1 MDDLWS
7 HILLP
12 NMPSIILFDEPVL
25 RAQLLPFTYTRPV
38 ANIRCGIHTI
48 AEKWTNYLQSSVSY
62 LTESYLQPGF
72 PINITDDNL
81 FINGA
86 LCPDTELVKTLLNL
100 PLESVLYS
108 DKEEIL
114 AVRTSSHSWNFSE
127 ELPLSKITY
136 AGTFLMIRH
145 VWEIFTSNGA
155 QIKADFER
163 ITAVRK
169 SEPITDP
176 YTRCYNAENIFVEPG
191 ANIKAAI
198 LNAENGPIYIGR
210 NATIQEGA
218 SIQGPF
224 AMGEGSIIAQNAKVR
239 MNTSIGPFCK
249 VGGEIGGSVLFGYS
263 NKGHDGYLGNSVL
276 GEWCNLGA
284 NTNNSNLKNDHT
296 NVKLH
301 SYISGGLEDTGLLFC
316 GLFMGDY
323 SKAGIS
329 TMFNTGTVVGVNVNV
344 FGAGFQPKHIPSF
357 SWGGNA
363 EGFTEY
369 RFQKALA
376 VAKDTVSRRDVTFNE
391 NNENVLDEIFVQTKT
406 QREEMN
412 KI

>member
-1 MDDLWS
+1 
-7 HILLP
+7 
-12 NMPSIILFDEPVL
+12 MPSIILFDDSTL

-38 ANIRCGIHTI
+38 ATIRCGIDTI
-48 AEKWTNYLQSSVSY
+48 LEKWTKWLFTTPSFLTQPYLQAS
-62 LTESYLQPGF
+62 F
-72 PINITDDNL
+72 PLVTSGNNI

-86 LCPDTELVKTLLNL
+86 LCPDQTLIEAIENL
-100 PLESVLYS
+100 PQETALYS
-108 DKEEIL
+108 AQKEL
-114 AVRTSSHSWNFSE
+114 LVLKTTSSEWNPESESTFSE
-127 ELPLSKITY
+127 VVYEGSFT
-136 AGTFLMIRH
+136 MIRH
-145 VWEIFTSNGA
+145 IWDIFTCNGA
-155 QIKADFER
+155 QIQSDF
-163 ITAVRK
+163 TKLTSTRK

-176 YTRCYNAENIFVEPG
+176 YTRCYSQENIFIEPG

-198 LNAENGPIYIGR
+198 LNAENGPIYIGK
-210 NATIQEGA
+210 NTTIQEGA
-218 SIQGPF
+218 AIQGPF
-224 AMGEGSIIAQNAKVR
+224 AMGEGSVIAQNAKIR
-239 MNTSIGPFCK
+239 INTSIGPYCK
-249 VGGEIGGSVLFGYS
+249 IGGEVGGSVIFGYS

-301 SYISGGLEDTGLLFC
+301 SYVTDSLQDTGLQFC

-344 FGAGFQPKHIPSF
+344 YGAGFQAKHIPSF

-363 EGFTEY
+363 EGFMEY

-376 VAKDTVSRRDVTFNE
+376 VATDTVSRRGIVFDQTK
-391 NNENVLDEIFVQTKT
+391 ENVLKEVFEQTKE
-406 QREEMN
+406 QRHEEV
-412 KI
+412 KL

>member
-1 MDDLWS
+1 MS
-7 HILLP
+7 K
-12 NMPSIILFDEPVL
+12 IILFDDSTL

-38 ANIRCGIHTI
+38 AGIRCGIDTI
-48 AEKWTNYLQSSVSY
+48 AEKWEKWLLTTPSHLTQPYLQAA
-62 LTESYLQPGF
+62 F
-72 PINITDDNL
+72 PLETSDNNL

-86 LCPDTELVKTLLNL
+86 LCPDQALTAVLAALPQETALYSVQKELLAVKT
-100 PLESVLYS
+100 
-108 DKEEIL
+108 
-114 AVRTSSHSWNFSE
+114 TSSAWNPQSESKFSE
-127 ELPLSKITY
+127 VVYTDNFVI
-136 AGTFLMIRH
+136 IRNI
-145 VWEIFTSNGA
+145 WDIFTNNGN
-155 QIKADFER
+155 QIQSDFKKL
-163 ITAVRK
+163 TDTRK

-176 YTRCYNAENIFVEPG
+176 FTRCYNPENIFIEPG

-198 LNAENGPIYIGR
+198 LNAESGPIYIGK
-210 NATIQEGA
+210 NTTIQEGA
-218 SIQGPF
+218 AIQGPF
-224 AMGEGSIIAQNAKVR
+224 SMGEGSVIAQNAKIR
-239 MNTSIGPFCK
+239 MNTSIGPHCK
-249 VGGEIGGSVLFGYS
+249 IGGEVGGSVIFGYS

-301 SYISGGLEDTGLLFC
+301 SYVTDSLEDTGLQFC

-329 TMFNTGTVVGVNVNV
+329 TMFNTGTVVGVSVNV
-344 FGAGFQPKHIPSF
+344 YGAGFQPKHIPSF

-369 RFQKALA
+369 RFPKALA
-376 VAKDTVSRRDVTFNE
+376 VATDTVSRRGVTFGQNK
-391 NNENVLDEIFVQTKT
+391 ENVFKQVFENTRE
-406 QREEMN
+406 QRLAEV